1 VADPV
6 ELSDYTGQL
15 ITVHHEGM
23 SMHAEED
30 PPIKSTATSLDIVE
44 TVHDLDGATLP
55 EIADRFQKPESTVHD
70 HLKTLT
76 DAGYLVRDGRIFRVG
91 IKFLSMGGHA
101 RSRKK
106 LFQVAESE
114 LRELATET
122 GEHANLMTEEGG
134 RGIFLYK
141 HKGIQSV
148 QLDTYEGMVVDLHTT
163 AMGKAILAEY
173 PEATRDAIIAE
184 HGLEPVTENTIT
196 DRDELEAGLAEIRER
211 GYAIDD
217 EERVGGV
224 RCIAAPITTADGVVG
239 AVSVSG
245 PKRRMNGERF
255 EETIPSEVLST
266 ANIVEVNLQYS

>member
-1 VADPV
+1 MYAD
-6 ELSDYTGQL
+6 
-15 ITVHHEGM
+15 
-23 SMHAEED
+23 ED
-30 PPIKSTATSLDIVE
+30 PPIKSTAMSLDVAE
-44 TVHDLDGATLP
+44 TVHELDGATLP
-55 EIADRFQKPESTVHD
+55 EIAEHFDKPRSTVHD

-76 DAGYLVRDGRIFRVG
+76 DAGYLVKDGRTFRVG
-91 IKFLSMGGHA
+91 IKFLNLGGYA

-114 LRELATET
+114 LRQLATDT
-122 GEHANLMTEEGG
+122 GEHANLMTEEDG

-141 HKGIQSV
+141 LKGTQSV

-173 PEATRDAIIAE
+173 PESKRDAILDDQ
-184 HGLEPVTENTIT
+184 GLDPVTENTIT
-196 DRDELEAGLAEIRER
+196 DREELEAELEEIRER
-211 GYAIDD
+211 GYAIDN
-217 EERVGGV
+217 EERVEGV

-245 PKRRMNGERF
+245 PKSRMNGERF